1 MVSRNFFRFNT
12 TNIISAET
20 DNEDI
25 LDEAVEWCDR
35 YELLFSRVDP
45 ASELFRLNSAEGR
58 PTAVDAELAAFIET
72 ALSYCREVDG
82 LFDVTM
88 GSATQLWNF
97 KDCMIPARDD
107 VAAALRHVDYRGVI
121 VNDAV
126 VTLRDP
132 LACVDLGGIAKAAW
146 NTRWSSSAATWPSWA
161 ASPMEHRGA
170 WASAVPFPPAR
181 CRCLIRSPSWP
192 CAMARP

>member
-97 KDCMIPARDD
+97 KDCMIPAR
-107 VAAALRHVDYRGVI
+107 AM
-121 VNDAV
+121 
-126 VTLRDP
+126 
-132 LACVDLGGIAKAAW
+132 
-146 NTRWSSSAATWPSWA
+146 TWPRRCGTWIIA
-161 ASPMEHRGA
+161 AS
-170 WASAVPFPPAR
+170 S
-181 CRCLIRSPSWP
+181 
-192 CAMARP
+192 

>member
-58 PTAVDAELAAFIET
+58 PTACLLYTSGPRRCEP
-72 ALSYCREVDG
+72 SC
-82 LFDVTM
+82 
-88 GSATQLWNF
+88 
-97 KDCMIPARDD
+97 PADR
-107 VAAALRHVDYRGVI
+107 RR
-121 VNDAV
+121 
-126 VTLRDP
+126 
-132 LACVDLGGIAKAAW
+132 
-146 NTRWSSSAATWPSWA
+146 
-161 ASPMEHRGA
+161 
-170 WASAVPFPPAR
+170 
-181 CRCLIRSPSWP
+181 
-192 CAMARP
+192 RP

>member
-126 VTLRDP
+126 VTLRSHSSYF
-132 LACVDLGGIAKAAW
+132 LSCLYRCGNRFVYFYFLGNIVLLSFFHK
-146 NTRWSSSAATWPSWA
+146 R
-161 ASPMEHRGA
+161 
-170 WASAVPFPPAR
+170 
-181 CRCLIRSPSWP
+181 
-192 CAMARP
+192 

>member
-121 VNDAV
+121 VNECRRDAARPAG
-126 VTLRDP
+126 LRRFGRHRERLHRRRHP
-132 LACVDLGGIAKAAW
+132 RAAAR
-146 NTRWSSSAATWPSWA
+146 TRRGTRAGQPRRQRGRHGRQARWSTVA
-161 ASPMEHRGA
+161 RGR
-170 WASAVPFPPAR
+170 PP
-181 CRCLIRSPSWP
+181 SPSLQLD
-192 CAMARP
+192 AAA

>member
-58 PTAVDAELAAFIET
+58 PTAVDAELAAFI
-72 ALSYCREVDG
+72 
-82 LFDVTM
+82 
-88 GSATQLWNF
+88 
-97 KDCMIPARDD
+97 
-107 VAAALRHVDYRGVI
+107 
-121 VNDAV
+121 AV
-126 VTLRDP
+126 VLPRSRRVIRRDY
-132 LACVDLGGIAKAAW
+132 GKRHAAVELQGLHDS
-146 NTRWSSSAATWPSWA
+146 R
-161 ASPMEHRGA
+161 
-170 WASAVPFPPAR
+170 AR
-181 CRCLIRSPSWP
+181 
-192 CAMARP
+192 

>member
-58 PTAVDAELAAFIET
+58 PTAVDAELA
-72 ALSYCREVDG
+72 R
-82 LFDVTM
+82 
-88 GSATQLWNF
+88 
-97 KDCMIPARDD
+97 
-107 VAAALRHVDYRGVI
+107 
-121 VNDAV
+121 
-126 VTLRDP
+126 
-132 LACVDLGGIAKAAW
+132 
-146 NTRWSSSAATWPSWA
+146 SS
-161 ASPMEHRGA
+161 RR
-170 WASAVPFPPAR
+170 R
-181 CRCLIRSPSWP
+181 CRTAAKSTGYST
-192 CAMARP
+192 

>member
-58 PTAVDAELAAFIET
+58 PAAVDAELAAFIET

-88 GSATQLWNF
+88 GSATQL
-97 KDCMIPARDD
+97 
-107 VAAALRHVDYRGVI
+107 
-121 VNDAV
+121 
-126 VTLRDP
+126 
-132 LACVDLGGIAKAAW
+132 
-146 NTRWSSSAATWPSWA
+146 
-161 ASPMEHRGA
+161 
-170 WASAVPFPPAR
+170 
-181 CRCLIRSPSWP
+181 
-192 CAMARP
+192 

>member
-58 PTAVDAELAAFIET
+58 PTAGG
-72 ALSYCREVDG
+72 CRASRVHRDG
-82 LFDVTM
+82 
-88 GSATQLWNF
+88 
-97 KDCMIPARDD
+97 
-107 VAAALRHVDYRGVI
+107 
-121 VNDAV
+121 AV
-126 VTLRDP
+126 VLPRSRRVIRRDY
-132 LACVDLGGIAKAAW
+132 GKRHAAVELQGLHDS
-146 NTRWSSSAATWPSWA
+146 R
-161 ASPMEHRGA
+161 
-170 WASAVPFPPAR
+170 AR
-181 CRCLIRSPSWP
+181 
-192 CAMARP
+192 